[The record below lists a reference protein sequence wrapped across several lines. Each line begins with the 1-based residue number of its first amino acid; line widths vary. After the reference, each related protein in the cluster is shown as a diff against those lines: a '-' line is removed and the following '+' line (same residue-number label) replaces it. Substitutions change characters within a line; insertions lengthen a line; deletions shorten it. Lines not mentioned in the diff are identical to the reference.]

1 MKYLKFYESHPYKW
15 ENITEKNGKLY
26 INIYQLAS
34 EMEDSLKYKDDQ
46 ILTKIEK
53 EKLIAKEKEYRNL
66 IRKMLLDNVITF
78 DSSYEDNITGICE
91 DVEFHSGFGDARA
104 NGFQFEYIHIK
115 IENLTNDEELDNA
128 LDIGDDVVIVHLD
141 IDSDVFRDSK
151 KYNL

>member
-34 EMEDSLKYKDDQ
+34 EMEDSLNYKEDQILDDDQ
-46 ILTKIEK
+46 IQNLRE
-53 EKLIAKEKEYRNL
+53 KEKEYMAL
-66 IRKMLLDNVITF
+66 IRKILVNNVITF

-91 DVEFHSGFGDARA
+91 YVEFHSGFGDARA

-115 IENLTNDEELDNA
+115 IENLTNDEELDDA